1 MVLPTG
7 PDTWLWQEG
16 PIIPPLWPSYPYSTH
31 NSHSGMSHFL
41 IMQIFRSKAMNA
53 SD

>member
-1 MVLPTG
+1 MPVGHRTRPT
-7 PDTWLWQEG
+7 LEN
-16 PIIPPLWPSYPYSTH
+16 PIIPPLWLSYPYSTH
-31 NSHSGMSHFL
+31 NSHSGMLHFL